1 MKEGVRTR
9 PAASPVEDQIVFV
22 IDDDPDMRGALS
34 KLFHSVGLRVE
45 VFASAAELLQ
55 RELPD
60 IPSCFVLDV
69 RLQRSSGLD
78 LRSGLRRSGI
88 KTPVVFITGHGDIHM
103 SVQAM
108 KAGAVDF
115 LAKPFRDQEMLDAVS
130 GAIER
135 DRKRRSEE
143 KSNAEVRAKFVSLTP
158 REREVMALVTS
169 GLMNKQVA
177 AKMGISEMTVKI
189 HRGSVMRKMRAHSL
203 AELVL
208 VAENLGIRGQ
218 QAGSST

>member
-1 MKEGVRTR
+1 MKEGVRTKA
-9 PAASPVEDQIVFV
+9 AASPVEDQIVFV

-78 LRSGLRRSGI
+78 LHSELRRLGI
-88 KTPVVFITGHGDIHM
+88 ETPVVFITGYGDIHM

-135 DRKRRSEE
+135 DRKRRSED
-143 KSNAEVRAKFVSLTP
+143 KSNSEVRARFISLTP

-208 VAENLGIRGQ
+208 IAENLGNRGQ
-218 QAGSST
+218 QAEI

>member
-1 MKEGVRTR
+1 MKDGVRTKA
-9 PAASPVEDQIVFV
+9 AASPVEDQIVFV

-78 LRSGLRRSGI
+78 LHSELRRLGI
-88 KTPVVFITGHGDIHM
+88 ETPVVFITGHGDIHM

-143 KSNAEVRAKFVSLTP
+143 RSNSEVRARFVSLTP

-208 VAENLGIRGQ
+208 IAENLGNRGQ
-218 QAGSST
+218 QAEI

>member
-1 MKEGVRTR
+1 MKEGVRTKA
-9 PAASPVEDQIVFV
+9 AASPVEDQIVFV

-34 KLFHSVGLRVE
+34 KLFHSVGLRVDA
-45 VFASAAELLQ
+45 FASAAELLQ

-78 LRSGLRRSGI
+78 LHSELRRLGI
-88 KTPVVFITGHGDIHM
+88 ETPVVFITGYGDIHM

-115 LAKPFRDQEMLDAVS
+115 LAKPFRDQEILDAVS

-135 DRKRRSEE
+135 DRKRRSED
-143 KSNAEVRAKFVSLTP
+143 KSNSEVRARFISLTP

-177 AKMGISEMTVKI
+177 GKMGISEMTVKI

-208 VAENLGIRGQ
+208 IAENLGNRGQ
-218 QAGSST
+218 QAEI

>member
-9 PAASPVEDQIVFV
+9 PAASPVGDQIVFV

-78 LRSGLRRSGI
+78 LHSELRRLGI
-88 KTPVVFITGHGDIHM
+88 ETPVVFITGHGDIHM

-143 KSNAEVRAKFVSLTP
+143 KSNSEVRARFISLTP

-177 AKMGISEMTVKI
+177 GKMGISEMTVKI

-208 VAENLGIRGQ
+208 IAENLGNRGQ
-218 QAGSST
+218 QAEI

>member
-34 KLFHSVGLRVE
+34 TLFHSVGLRVE

-78 LRSGLRRSGI
+78 LHSELRRLGI
-88 KTPVVFITGHGDIHM
+88 ETPVVFITGHGDIHM

-115 LAKPFRDQEMLDAVS
+115 LAKPFRDQEILDAVS

-135 DRKRRSEE
+135 DRKRRSED
-143 KSNAEVRAKFVSLTP
+143 KSNSEVRARFISLTP

-177 AKMGISEMTVKI
+177 GKMGISEMTVKI

-208 VAENLGIRGQ
+208 IAENLGNRGQ
-218 QAGSST
+218 QAEI

>member
-1 MKEGVRTR
+1 
-9 PAASPVEDQIVFV
+9 VEDQIVFV
-22 IDDDPDMRGALS
+22 IDDDPDMRGALG
-34 KLFHSVGLRVE
+34 KSVGLRVE

-78 LRSGLRRSGI
+78 LHSELRRLGI
-88 KTPVVFITGHGDIHM
+88 ETPVVFITGYGDIHM

-143 KSNAEVRAKFVSLTP
+143 KSNSEVRARFISLTP

-177 AKMGISEMTVKI
+177 GKMGISEMTVKI

-208 VAENLGIRGQ
+208 IAENLGNRGQ
-218 QAGSST
+218 QAEI

>member
-78 LRSGLRRSGI
+78 LHSELRRLGI
-88 KTPVVFITGHGDIHM
+88 ETPVVFITGYGDIHM

-115 LAKPFRDQEMLDAVS
+115 LAKPFRDQEILDAVS

-135 DRKRRSEE
+135 DRKRRSED
-143 KSNAEVRAKFVSLTP
+143 KSNSEVRARFISLTP

-177 AKMGISEMTVKI
+177 GKMGISEMTVKI

-208 VAENLGIRGQ
+208 IAENLGNRGQ
-218 QAGSST
+218 QAEI

>member
-34 KLFHSVGLRVE
+34 KLFHSVGLRVDA
-45 VFASAAELLQ
+45 FASAAELFQ

-78 LRSGLRRSGI
+78 LHKELRRLGI
-88 KTPVVFITGHGDIHM
+88 ETPVVFITGYGDIHM

-143 KSNAEVRAKFVSLTP
+143 KSNSEVRARFISLTP

-177 AKMGISEMTVKI
+177 GKMGISEMTVKI

-208 VAENLGIRGQ
+208 IAENLGNRGQ
-218 QAGSST
+218 QAEI

>member
-1 MKEGVRTR
+1 MNEGVRTKA
-9 PAASPVEDQIVFV
+9 AASPVEDQIVFV

-78 LRSGLRRSGI
+78 LHSELRRLGI
-88 KTPVVFITGHGDIHM
+88 ETPVVFITGHGDIHM

-115 LAKPFRDQEMLDAVS
+115 LAKPFRDQEILDAVS

-135 DRKRRSEE
+135 DRKRRSED
-143 KSNAEVRAKFVSLTP
+143 KSNSEVRARFISLTP

-177 AKMGISEMTVKI
+177 GKMGISEMTVKI

-208 VAENLGIRGQ
+208 IAENLGNRGQ
-218 QAGSST
+218 QAEI

>member
-9 PAASPVEDQIVFV
+9 PAASPVEDHIVFV
-22 IDDDPDMRGALS
+22 IDDDQDMRGALS

-78 LRSGLRRSGI
+78 LHSELRRLGI
-88 KTPVVFITGHGDIHM
+88 ETPVVFITGHGDIHM
-103 SVQAM
+103 SVQTVR
-108 KAGAVDF
+108 AGAVDF
-115 LAKPFRDQEMLDAVS
+115 LAKPFRDQEILDAVS

-135 DRKRRSEE
+135 DRKRRSED
-143 KSNAEVRAKFVSLTP
+143 KSNSEVRARFISLTP

-177 AKMGISEMTVKI
+177 GKMGISEMTVKI

-208 VAENLGIRGQ
+208 VAGNLGIRGR
-218 QAGSST
+218 QAEI

>member
-1 MKEGVRTR
+1 MKEGVRTKA
-9 PAASPVEDQIVFV
+9 AASPVEDQIVFV

-78 LRSGLRRSGI
+78 LHSELRRLGI
-88 KTPVVFITGHGDIHM
+88 ETPVVFITGHGDIHM

-115 LAKPFRDQEMLDAVS
+115 LAKPFRDQEILDAVS

-135 DRKRRSEE
+135 DRKRRSED
-143 KSNAEVRAKFVSLTP
+143 KSNSEVRARFISLTP

-177 AKMGISEMTVKI
+177 GKMGISEMTVKI

-208 VAENLGIRGQ
+208 IAENLGNRGQ
-218 QAGSST
+218 QAEI

>member
-1 MKEGVRTR
+1 MKEGVRTKA
-9 PAASPVEDQIVFV
+9 AASPVEDQIVFV

-78 LRSGLRRSGI
+78 LHSELRRLGI
-88 KTPVVFITGHGDIHM
+88 ETPVVFITGHGDIHM

-115 LAKPFRDQEMLDAVS
+115 LAKPFRDQEILDAVS

-135 DRKRRSEE
+135 DRKRRSED
-143 KSNAEVRAKFVSLTP
+143 KSNSEVRARFISLTP
-158 REREVMALVTS
+158 REREVMALVTC

-218 QAGSST
+218 QAEI